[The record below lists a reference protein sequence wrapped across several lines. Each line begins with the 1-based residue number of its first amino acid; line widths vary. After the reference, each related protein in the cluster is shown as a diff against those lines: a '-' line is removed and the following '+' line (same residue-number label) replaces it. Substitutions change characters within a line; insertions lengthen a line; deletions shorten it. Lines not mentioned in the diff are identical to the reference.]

1 METFGIATVAAITL
15 ICFCVGEII
24 KSTEF
29 ISNKYI
35 PAIVLILGAILG
47 GVGMRVIPDYPATDI
62 INAIAVGFASGGTAT
77 AIDQAKKQLSKD
89 E

>member
-1 METFGIATVAAITL
+1 METFGIVTVACITL
-15 ICFCVGEII
+15 ICYSVGMII

-29 ISNKYI
+29 IKDKYI

-47 GVGMRVIPDYPATDI
+47 AIGMNVIPDYPASDI

-77 AIDQAKKQLSKD
+77 AINQTIKQLGKN